1 MGGKRKNVSVNPENQ
16 GKKKNKTK
24 KRDSK
29 KGRSHR
35 SREKNHE
42 ERVEGDHVLL
52 LQTPVGWTNLTG
64 KEGNIQKHV
73 SLRYDK

>member
-1 MGGKRKNVSVNPENQ
+1 MGGKRKNISVNPENQ
-16 GKKKNKTK
+16 GKKKKK

-42 ERVEGDHVLL
+42 ERVEGDYVLL
-52 LQTPVGWTNLTG
+52 LKTPVGWTNLTG